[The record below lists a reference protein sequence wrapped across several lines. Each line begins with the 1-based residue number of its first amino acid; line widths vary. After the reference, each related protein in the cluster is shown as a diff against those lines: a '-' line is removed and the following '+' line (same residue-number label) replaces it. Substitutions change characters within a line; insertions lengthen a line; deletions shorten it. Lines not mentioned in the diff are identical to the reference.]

1 MKLSFTPEQE
11 AFRQEAAGWL
21 KDQMQGPF
29 ADIKGEATLS
39 GKLDRRREWEKALGK
54 AGWSAIGWP
63 KKYGGRGA
71 TLAEQ
76 VIFSEEYVRAGAPG
90 RVGHIGVE
98 LAGPTMLH
106 FGSDAQKERFLKPIL
121 MGEEFWAQ
129 GYSEP
134 SAGSDLSNVRTKAS
148 LEDGPNGRQ
157 WIIEGQKTWT
167 SYAHIADWIFVL
179 ARTEPGT
186 IGPKGLSFLLVP
198 MDQDAITVR
207 PIRQMSGEAD
217 FNETFFDGARTD
229 EENIVGAPGEGWKV
243 AMGLLAFERGV
254 GALAQQMSFQIEFDS
269 LLDAAKRNGA
279 MDDPVLRL
287 RIAEAY
293 AGLKVMRYRSLRTLS
308 DDDNSSMQNAALS
321 YKLFWASWHRKFGEL
336 AMDVLGAEAELAP
349 GADYKFEPLT
359 HMFLQSR
366 ADTIYGGTNQIQR
379 NIVAERG
386 LRLPREPR
394 G

>member
-1 MKLSFTPEQE
+1 MKLSFTSEQE
-11 AFRQEAAGWL
+11 AFRQEASQWL
-21 KDQMQGPF
+21 VGQLDGPF

-39 GKLDRRREWEKALGK
+39 GKLDRRRDWEKSLGA

-63 KKYGGRGA
+63 KKFGGRGA
-71 TLAEQ
+71 SLAEQ
-76 VIFSEEYVRAGAPG
+76 VIFAEEYVRAGAPG
-90 RVGHIGVE
+90 RVGHIGIE

-106 FGSDAQKERFLKPIL
+106 FGSDAQKERFLKPIM

-134 SAGSDLSNVRTKAS
+134 SAGSDLSNVRTKAT

-157 WIIEGQKTWT
+157 WVIEGQKTWT

-186 IGPKGLSFLLVP
+186 VGPKGLSFLLVP
-198 MDQDAITVR
+198 MNQDAITVR

-254 GALAQQMSFQIEFDS
+254 GALAQQMSFQIEIDA
-269 LLDAAKRNGA
+269 LLKAARQNGA

-349 GADYKFEPLT
+349 GSNYSFEPLT